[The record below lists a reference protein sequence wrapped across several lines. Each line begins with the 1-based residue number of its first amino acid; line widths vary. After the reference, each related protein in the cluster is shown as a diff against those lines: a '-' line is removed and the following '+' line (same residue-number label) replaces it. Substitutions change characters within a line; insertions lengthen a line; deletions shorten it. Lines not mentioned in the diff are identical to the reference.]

1 MKTKYIEIGTKVSS
15 RFGTAKVTGIEM
27 VEEGRKD
34 GGIEMDKIFYAD
46 KDRLETLCSYQ
57 VEDSFKTPLKVQRVD
72 PKAMRKIQK
81 QHRQTV

>member
-15 RFGTAKVTGIEM
+15 KFGLAKVTGIEM

-46 KDRLETLCSYQ
+46 KDRCVFDLDNGHWQYGYQ
-57 VEDSFKTPLKVQRVD
+57 VSADQGLTSRNRYAIV
-72 PKAMRKIQK
+72 
-81 QHRQTV
+81 